1 MAASCYR
8 CGNSLDDLPVPIG
21 RRESCSKCGFDVKVC
36 KNCVHYDI
44 NSYNECREP
53 MAERVVDK
61 EKSNTCDY
69 FRLGA
74 GVKESQDAAAAAL
87 KRLDDLFKK

>member
-1 MAASCYR
+1 
-8 CGNSLDDLPVPIG
+8 
-21 RRESCSKCGFDVKVC
+21 
-36 KNCVHYDI
+36 
-44 NSYNECREP
+44 